1 MRKGSTLPTVLLLR
15 ASFWF
20 LVPGVAL
27 AQEADVARDA
37 VSLLEAKCL
46 ACHGPTQMSGLDMR
60 QREAL
65 LKGGSRGPA
74 IKPGDAKNSLL
85 YQAAAHLGEVKM
97 PPGSETPLPAA
108 ELAVLRKWIEAGA
121 PWPEGLEQGSEPN
134 WWSFRKLQRP
144 AVPRSKNASLVRNP
158 IDAFILAKLEEKGLK
173 PAAPADERTLL
184 RRAYYDLIGLPPT
197 PEQVDRFLKDTS
209 PDAFEKVIQELLASP
224 RYGERWGRH
233 WLDVA
238 RHADSA
244 GFETD
249 ATYPYAYRY
258 RDYVIKSFNDDKP
271 YDRFVQE
278 QIAGDE
284 LWPDDLELEGTFAI
298 PYEKL
303 EHMEA
308 RVGTGLYGT
317 GPLVGESNMKPSKRL
332 YETLTDWVD
341 TTGSAFLGL
350 TLGCARCHD
359 HKFDPISQ
367 RDYFRMQAIFAAS
380 RPVRLPVVSP
390 MSIVNRH
397 EPPNYLRL
405 TALVES
411 RNAYRTFEAR
421 VKERAGLVTALKAKF
436 APDVVAA
443 FEIPEEKRTAQQQQ
457 LAAPLVKAVAE
468 IKLEEHFTDEEKL
481 ERERLQDQISDAVM
495 KIPVR
500 DLAHSVNYDG
510 LFDVPSAMVLAH
522 VPPELIPDV
531 YVLERGD
538 LGREQSKAEPGLPAA
553 LSNGSEFE
561 QADPN
566 GLRHRKRLALWL
578 TRPDHPLT
586 ARVMVNRIWQWQ
598 FGRGTVATSSDF
610 GRQGAAPT
618 HPELLDW
625 LATEFVE
632 QGWSVK
638 SMHRLI
644 MSSYTYQMSSRFSDE
659 NNLRIDPENAYLWRM
674 NRRRL
679 EAEAVWDAL
688 HAVAGNLNLKMGGPP
703 VAPPLTDPEL
713 GGLREKWQ
721 WVVNGD
727 PAEHTR
733 RAVYIRARRSF
744 TFPTL
749 DKFDLPDSGASCQRR
764 DVTTVAPQAL
774 WLLNNQTAFRQAMQL
789 ADRLVR
795 KHGAEPAAWV
805 EGAWRLALGRRPSE
819 EEKQQALALMDSLAA
834 QGEWK
839 QMPEEVP
846 AALAKLEPAR
856 AAALAELCLSVFN
869 LSEFLFVD

>member
-1 MRKGSTLPTVLLLR
+1 MRIGRWFSITVLATAGQTLLQGGEVR
-15 ASFWF
+15 VAQQVQAF
-20 LVPGVAL
+20 L
-27 AQEADVARDA
+27 ERN
-37 VSLLEAKCL
+37 CL
-46 ACHGPTQMSGLDMR
+46 ACHGAAQMSGLDMR
-60 QREAL
+60 RREGI
-65 LKGGSRGPA
+65 LKGGKRGPA
-74 IKPGDAKNSLL
+74 AIPGKAEESLL
-85 YQAAAHLGEVKM
+85 YLTASHQGELKM
-97 PPGSETPLPAA
+97 PPESKAPASA
-108 ELAVLRKWIEAGA
+108 EELAALKKWIE
-121 PWPEGLEQGSEPN
+121 EGLPMEGTVATAPKSELS
-134 WWSFRKLQRP
+134 WWSFRKPKRP
-144 AVPRSKNASLVRNP
+144 AISSLKRYASLVQNP
-158 IDAFILAKLEEKGLK
+158 IDAFILKTIEEKGFK
-173 PAAPADERTLL
+173 VAPPAEKRTLA
-184 RRAYYDLIGLPPT
+184 RRAYFDLLGLPPT
-197 PEQVDRFLKDTS
+197 PEQVEEFVNDEA
-209 PDAFEKVIQELLASP
+209 PDAFEKLVERLLASP
-224 RYGERWGRH
+224 HYGERWGRH

-238 RHADSA
+238 RYADSA

-249 ATYPYAYRY
+249 LTYPYAYRY
-258 RDYVIKSFNDDKP
+258 RDYVIKSFNDGKP

-284 LWPDDLELEGTFAI
+284 LWPDDLELQGTFAI

-317 GPLVGESNMKPSKRL
+317 GPLVGESNMKASRRL

-350 TLGCARCHD
+350 TFGCARCHD

-380 RPVRLPVVSP
+380 RPVHLPVVSP
-390 MSIVNRH
+390 MSIAHRF
-397 EPPNYLRL
+397 EPANYLRL
-405 TALVES
+405 TTLVES
-411 RNAYRTFEAR
+411 RNMYRAFEAR
-421 VKERAGLVTALKAKF
+421 VNERVVTALKAKF

-457 LAAPLVKAVAE
+457 LAGPLVQAVAE

-481 ERERLQDQISDAVM
+481 ERERLRDQNSDALM
-495 KIPVR
+495 KIPLLDGSHR
-500 DLAHSVNYDG
+500 VNYDG
-510 LFDVPSAMVLAH
+510 LFDVPSATVLAH

-553 LSNGSEFE
+553 LSNGNEFE
-561 QADPN
+561 QADPH
-566 GLRHRKRLALWL
+566 GARHRKRLALWL
-578 TRPDHPLT
+578 THPDHPLT
-586 ARVMVNRIWQWQ
+586 ARVMVNRIWQWH

-625 LATEFVE
+625 LATEFVK

-638 SMHRLI
+638 FMHRLI

-659 NNLRIDPENAYLWRM
+659 DTLRIDPENAYLWRM

-703 VAPPLTDPEL
+703 VMPPLTDPEL

-721 WVVNGD
+721 WAASGT

-733 RAVYIRARRSF
+733 RAVYIRARRAF

-749 DKFDLPDSGASCQRR
+749 DKFDMPDSGVSCQRR

-805 EGAWRLALGRRPSE
+805 EGAWRLALGRPPSE

-846 AALAKLEPAR
+846 AALAKLAPAR
-856 AAALAELCLSVFN
+856 AAALAELCLAVFN